1 VGGSTLNGLLSLS
14 RRCNQNTFRKRHDLL
29 SQVRD
34 IPVAASRFREVRRQ
48 PSPTLGCGRFAARS
62 HFFKFGFGSFNGAV
76 LHALPR
82 PDTPCRSDPAGRS
95 SFIPNRAGNCYR
107 SAIHLDPVQRERPET
122 TMTTTRFCH
131 DYEIV
136 QSAYD
141 PNRSWEL
148 VVAAS
153 HGREVARIRFRTYGD
168 AWREAERL
176 KAAESE
182 PENPAAERPI
192 SKRLNV
198 SAPEHDI
205 PQFPGSA

>member
-1 VGGSTLNGLLSLS
+1 M
-14 RRCNQNTFRKRHDLL
+14 RAQ
-29 SQVRD
+29 
-34 IPVAASRFREVRRQ
+34 ASRQRQACVRQDEPSRQ
-48 PSPTLGCGRFAARS
+48 TLHRVTRW
-62 HFFKFGFGSFNGAV
+62 
-76 LHALPR
+76 R
-82 PDTPCRSDPAGRS
+82 
-95 SFIPNRAGNCYR
+95 
-107 SAIHLDPVQRERPET
+107 QRERPET
-122 TMTTTRFCH
+122 TMTTTGFFH

-153 HGREVARIRFRTYGD
+153 HGPEVARIRFRTYGD

-192 SKRLNV
+192 SKRSNV